1 MVNARQTIDLTPF
14 SAASG
19 GEAVEWR
26 ISDAPVDYLA
36 AVAAMESRAAAI
48 ADGRAGELV
57 WLLEHPPLYTSG
69 TSGKPADLLEAR
81 FPVFATGRGGQLTY
95 HGPGQR
101 MAYVMLDLKR
111 RRPDVRAYVAAL
123 EEWIIRTLDAFN
135 VRGERREDRVGVWVQ
150 RPDKGPGFEDKIAAI
165 GVRLKRWVSFHGIAI
180 NVEPELSHFSAIVP
194 CGVSDPRFGVTSL
207 VDLGHPVGLTEVD
220 IALRESFESLF
231 GPTVTH
237 VPETSALVNGCRL
250 ER

>member
-19 GEAVEWR
+19 GPDVEWR

-69 TSGKPADLLEAR
+69 TSGKATDLREAR

-101 MAYVMLDLKR
+101 VAYVMLDLKR

-135 VRGERREDRVGVWVQ
+135 VRGERREDRVGVWVK
-150 RPDKGPGFEDKIAAI
+150 RPDRGQNFEDKIAAI

-180 NVEPELSHFSAIVP
+180 NVEPDLSHFNAIVP
-194 CGVSDPRFGVTSL
+194 CGVADPRYGVTSL
-207 VDLGHPVGLTEVD
+207 VDLGQLVTMADVD
-220 IALRESFESLF
+220 IALRQAFEEVF
-231 GPTVTH
+231 G
-237 VPETSALVNGCRL
+237 SATARVA
-250 ER
+250 EAAV